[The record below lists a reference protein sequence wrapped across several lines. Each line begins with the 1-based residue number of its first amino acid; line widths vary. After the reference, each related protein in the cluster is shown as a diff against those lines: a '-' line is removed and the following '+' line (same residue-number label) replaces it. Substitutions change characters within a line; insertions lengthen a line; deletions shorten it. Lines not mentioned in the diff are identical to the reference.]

1 MNEVFPD
8 FLTSIDWSKL
18 MYSAMQHTS
27 QNPPPL
33 RLPLGLLLTHLTW
46 SIGLPGNSDLPPL
59 RRRILKVKVLPPL
72 PRVPRCPSHSALF
85 LSRLALALAPAPA
98 LLPRYAF
105 HR

>member
-8 FLTSIDWSKL
+8 FLTDWSRL

-33 RLPLGLLLTHLTW
+33 TLPLGLLLIHLTW
-46 SIGLPGNSDLPPL
+46 SIDLPGNSDLPPL
-59 RRRILKVKVLPPL
+59 RRRVLKVKVLPPL
-72 PRVPRCPSHSALF
+72 PRVPRCPSHLALF
-85 LSRLALALAPAPA
+85 LSPLALA
-98 LLPRYAF
+98 LLPRYAL